1 MLEQFETYKVQNLQ
15 LIYGGEIK
23 TSVDTDPELE

>member
-1 MLEQFETYKVQNLQ
+1 MLEQFETYEIQSPQ

-23 TSVDTDPELE
+23 TKVDPEPLLE

>member
-1 MLEQFETYKVQNLQ
+1 MLEKLKIHEIQNPQ

-23 TSVDTDPELE
+23 TKVNTEIELE

>member
-1 MLEQFETYKVQNLQ
+1 MLKQFETYEIQNLQ

-23 TSVDTDPELE
+23 TTVDTDPELE